1 MNIYGY
7 IRTSKAQESGHAGS
21 DPEVQ
26 RQQLFDAGVEPRHIF
41 SDVGIS
47 GAKGTGYLRQPLR
60 VGSVFVEAMRGRTN
74 YRSSEAVVWREA

>member
-7 IRTSKAQESGHAGS
+7 IRTGKAQGSGHAGS

-26 RQQLFDAGVEPRHIF
+26 HQQLFDAGVEPRHIF

-47 GAKGTGYLRQPLR
+47 GAKVISFFEETIQSG
-60 VGSVFVEAMRGRTN
+60 
-74 YRSSEAVVWREA
+74 